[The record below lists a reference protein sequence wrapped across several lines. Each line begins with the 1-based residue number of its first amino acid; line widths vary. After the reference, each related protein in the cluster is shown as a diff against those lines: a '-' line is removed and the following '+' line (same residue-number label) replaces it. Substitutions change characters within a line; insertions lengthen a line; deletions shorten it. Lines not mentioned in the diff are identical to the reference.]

1 MRRTATSLILVVTA
15 VVAMSCRSINPR
27 GSARISTTN
36 VATVTRAAADRLEYA
51 EIGSA
56 RVANAY
62 EAVIRLRPQFLRR
75 RSTTGDGQPVIYL
88 DGVRQGGA
96 DILRS
101 VPATVVYEIRFLTAT
116 AASAEFGRMHPA
128 GVVSVRS
135 KR

>member
-1 MRRTATSLILVVTA
+1 MRRTATSVMLVVTG
-15 VVAMSCRSINPR
+15 VVATSCSVTDPR
-27 GSARISTTN
+27 GGARISTAN
-36 VATVTRAAADRLEYA
+36 VGRVATASPDRLESA

-62 EAVIRLRPQFLRR
+62 EAVVRLRPQFLRR

-101 VPATVVYEIRFLTAT
+101 IPASVVYEIRYLTVT
-116 AASAEFGRMHPA
+116 AASAEFGRMHSA
-128 GVVSVRS
+128 GVISVRS
-135 KR
+135 HR

>member
-1 MRRTATSLILVVTA
+1 MRRIAASVILVVTV
-15 VVAMSCRSINPR
+15 VVATSCRTTNPR
-27 GSARISTTN
+27 GVARSSTTN
-36 VATVTRAAADRLEYA
+36 VATVTRASADRLEYA

-56 RVANAY
+56 RVADAY

-101 VPATVVYEIRFLTAT
+101 IPATVVYEIRYLTAT

-128 GVVSVRS
+128 GVISVRS
-135 KR
+135 NR